1 MPDTFFNGAIHLDLE
16 KAIEA
21 LSPLAEQLS
30 LSVQQAALGI
40 LRIANENMTQALR
53 HISIERGFDPSNFKM
68 VCFGGAGGL
77 HVCEL
82 AEAMNIKQAIIPV
95 MSGVLSA
102 LGMIATNP
110 GRELVQ
116 THCRP
121 LDQVTTDE
129 IQTLYDELMKS
140 GLNEM
145 QAEGVR
151 DINHLLSMDL
161 RYLGQTSTIC
171 IPFSSLSTSKQ
182 RFKEAH
188 QNQYGHT
195 LNLPIELLNLRLR
208 LEAKP
213 LNFEIPEIK
222 TCLLYTSDAA
232 DE

>member
-1 MPDTFFNGAIHLDLE
+1 
-16 KAIEA
+16 
-21 LSPLAEQLS
+21 
-30 LSVQQAALGI
+30 
-40 LRIANENMTQALR
+40 
-53 HISIERGFDPSNFKM
+53 M

-140 GLNEM
+140 GLNEL

-151 DINHLLSMDL
+151 DINHLFSMDL

-222 TCLLYTSDAA
+222 TTLKTHPARLVSLPEVGERVPIILKDSLAPNQKIPGPALICDSHSTVLVKSNWDLDINEMGTLLLTLKASST
-232 DE
+232 